1 MYHSC
6 EFEFKKAAITKK
18 STEGRNIYS
27 AIASTASIDRHKEVL
42 IPKGCITTRF
52 LASDDSGKSNPV
64 MLSIHDSKQY
74 PVGKVLDIRI
84 TKEAVQFDF
93 EFADT
98 ENGKELEK
106 LYTSGFMNAF
116 SVGFIPK
123 SYIDCYDLRDSD
135 GNWKVSSVEFDLPDG
150 TKESYDLSAHKTSE
164 LYGIIPKWEL
174 LEISPV
180 PIPANPD
187 ALMLRARDVAVRKF
201 IDQGHSKAA
210 VSFVERQWSD
220 NIAKLEHDLKF
231 FMETLSADSE
241 ISKVVPYLKNSVIDE
256 AWDLQ
261 EAKASLVAWASADK
275 SGDKE
280 KMDWGQFAKGFGWV
294 DLDKADKF
302 VSYRFCHHTVKDSE
316 LVTVWKG
323 LTSAMADLLA
333 DSSQEDSKEIY
344 AHLCQHYA
352 DFGKEV
358 PEYKEYSSE
367 ELDLIRLGLSTVVED
382 EVETNSEDEAQTAEI
397 SDKSLVTITKGFDE
411 VKTLVLELEETVR
424 LRFNILGRMFDE
436 MQKSVEAS
444 LKSESVEEST
454 ESESVENEDDSKVLA
469 EKLSSLHALFSNIDR
484 VNA

>member
-6 EFEFKKAAITKK
+6 EFEFKKASINKK
-18 STEGRNIYS
+18 SAEGRSVYS

-42 IPKGCITTRF
+42 IPKGCVSSRF
-52 LASDDSGKSNPV
+52 LTNPV
-64 MLSIHDSKQY
+64 MLNIHDSRQY

-84 TKEAVQFDF
+84 NKESVQFDF

-106 LYTSGFMNAF
+106 LYTSGVMNAF

-123 SYIDCYDLRDSD
+123 SYIDCYELRDSD
-135 GNWKVSSVEFDLPDG
+135 GNWKVSSVEFELPDG

-220 NIAKLEHDLKF
+220 NIEKLTSELNS
-231 FMETLSADSE
+231 FMKTLSADTKV
-241 ISKVVPYLKNSVIDE
+241 SKVVPYQKNSVVDQD
-256 AWDLQ
+256 WDLQ

-275 SGDKE
+275 TGDKE
-280 KMDWGQFAKGFGWV
+280 KMDWGQFAKGFGWI
-294 DLDKADKF
+294 DLDRADKF
-302 VSYRFCHHTVKDSE
+302 VSYKFCHHTIKDSD
-316 LVTVWKG
+316 LVVVWKG
-323 LTSAMADLLA
+323 LTEAMYSLLLDL
-333 DSSQEDSKEIY
+333 SQEDSKEIY
-344 AHLCQHYA
+344 DHLCNHYA
-352 DFGKEV
+352 DFGKV
-358 PEYKEYSSE
+358 APEYKKDYSIE
-367 ELDLIRLGLSTVVED
+367 KLELIRLGLDPEEEVSKEENSSD
-382 EVETNSEDEAQTAEI
+382 EPEQTADTSDT
-397 SDKSLVTITKGFDE
+397 SDKSLVTINKGVNE
-411 VKTLVLELEETVR
+411 VKTLVIELEETVR

-436 MQKSVEAS
+436 MQKTVEAS
-444 LKSESVEEST
+444 LEKQSVVEPT
-454 ESESVENEDDSKVLA
+454 ESESDENEGESKALA
-469 EKLSSLHALFSNIDR
+469 EKLSSLHALFSDINR